1 MIKDILVSL
10 SVGEGVDATKDYAV
24 SAAAALGAHLT
35 AVAVSY
41 DIDIPPVYTEAFS
54 TDFLEAQRA
63 EGQRL
68 AKLAVDRFGE
78 AARAVGIT
86 AEVRNIDGT
95 PGGAAEQIGSMARLF
110 DVTIV
115 GQSDPDRMGPE
126 EVIAEAVLFESGR
139 SVLLVPTKQSKP
151 FAARRILVAWDGGR
165 ASARAVSEARSLV
178 EKADFV
184 EVVVVDTGKS
194 KPGRLPGADLAEH
207 LARHDKNVELRRLVP
222 ASDEGIVDVLLKE
235 IAEREIDLVVMGG
248 YGHSR
253 LREFVLGGVT
263 RDMLER
269 MTVPLLLAH

>member
-10 SVGEGVDATKDYAV
+10 RVGDGVDSTTDYAV

-35 AVAVSY
+35 AVAVAY

-68 AKLAVDRFGE
+68 AREAVNRFGE
-78 AARAVGIT
+78 ASRAVGIG

-95 PGGAAEQIGSMARLF
+95 PGGAAEQIGAMARLF
-110 DVTIV
+110 DLTIV
-115 GQSDPDRMGPE
+115 GQTDPEKMGPE

-139 SVLLVPTKQSKP
+139 SVLLVPLKQNRP
-151 FAARRILVAWDGGR
+151 FSARRILVAWDGGR
-165 ASARAVSEARSLV
+165 AAARAVAEARPLIEKAELV
-178 EKADFV
+178 EVAVVESAKA
-184 EVVVVDTGKS
+184 
-194 KPGRLPGADLAEH
+194 KPGRLAGADLAEH
-207 LARHDKNVELRRLVP
+207 LSRHDKNVELRRLVP

-235 IAEREIDLVVMGG
+235 VAERDIDLVVMGG